1 MLSRIT
7 SDYNGKTVKTTS
19 AAVLE
24 LSFYSKKNATLPN
37 IEMIIIEEEGRD
49 TSYLLVSAYK
59 LAVRLSTVQL
69 SMLPRK
75 VYVGL

>member
-7 SDYNGKTVKTTS
+7 SDYNGKTLKTTS
-19 AAVLE
+19 SAVLE
-24 LSFYSKKNATLPN
+24 LSFYSKRNAMLPN

-49 TSYLLVSAYK
+49 TSYHLVSAYK
-59 LAVRLSTVQL
+59 LALRLLTVQL

-75 VYVGL
+75 VQVGL